1 MRRRLWAA
9 LWTLCLLFTACSNT
23 TPTASTTTPVITTTT
38 ASPTTTASSTVQ
50 TTVTTTVERTTTTTT
65 ASASTTAG
73 VRMGL
78 YTADT
83 LEALYEQNPDERIY
97 PASLTKILTAYTAL
111 QYAEP
116 EAVFTVASEQSLVKK
131 GSSRCQV
138 WPGHRLSLQD
148 LLTGM
153 LMASGND
160 AAYTVAVNVAR
171 TVHPD
176 TTLSDEQAVSAFCD
190 LMNTTAQSLGAV
202 NSHFTTPDG
211 WDDSNQYSTVRDLAL
226 LTKAAMEVDIIRE
239 IVASPKKRVT
249 FASGHIAEWSNTN
262 SLLHSESPHYL
273 PEATGFKTGSTS
285 KAGKC
290 LIATVRIDNVEYI
303 AVVTGCSDNDKRYL
317 TMRELLQK
325 IR

>member
-1 MRRRLWAA
+1 MRHRLWAV
-9 LWTLCLLFTACSNT
+9 LCVLCLLLTACSNVT
-23 TPTASTTTPVITTTT
+23 STSSTTTASAVITTTT
-38 ASPTTTASSTVQ
+38 AASTTTLPSTTQ
-50 TTVTTTVERTTTTTT
+50 TTTTTVERTTTTT
-65 ASASTTAG
+65 ASTSVSTGAR
-73 VRMGL
+73 VGL
-78 YTADT
+78 YVADT
-83 LEALYEQNPDERIY
+83 MEALYEQDSNERIY

-111 QYAEP
+111 QYVEP
-116 EAVFTVASEQSLVKK
+116 DVVFTVASEQSLVKK

-138 WPGHRLSLQD
+138 WPGHRLSLQH

-171 TVHPD
+171 TVYPD
-176 TTLSDEQAVSAFCD
+176 TDMSNEQAVAAFCE
-190 LMNTTAQSLGAV
+190 LMNHTAQSLGAV

-262 SLLHSESPHYL
+262 SLLHSDSPHYL

-290 LIATVRIDNVEYI
+290 LIATVCLDNTEYI
-303 AVVTGCSDNDKRYL
+303 AVVTGCTDNDQRYL
-317 TMRELLQK
+317 TTLNLLQK
-325 IR
+325 IG